1 MCFWRVID
9 AVNACR
15 AFDLPFYAALDAD
28 DAGDAGPLE
37 AIARG
42 FERATFGIIKGCC
55 GALDGW
61 LPRIQKPSV
70 KSKEGAISKRKRRR
84 PGGRKRGGGCENAQ
98 MHHCY
103 KGYDAFNVQVLA
115 SAERRFLHASIKEP
129 GSQPDNVAYDR
140 SNLKARLLA
149 RGGLAGGRQVAPQRC
164 FLADDA
170 YKPDEEC
177 ITPWP
182 GTELDRD
189 KDNMN
194 HIQSRGRMPVECT
207 IGRLVGLWGLFWRPL
222 RIDYERIGHVIVAL
236 MKLSNLML
244 DFPGEGADSAWTP
257 VFKARPPSA
266 YVRQT
271 YGVDAPTIPSG
282 EPLTRAELKAA
293 TSQLRIEMTAAAASA
308 GYHRPGCT

>member
-1 MCFWRVID
+1 MARHG
-9 AVNACR
+9 
-15 AFDLPFYAALDAD
+15 
-28 DAGDAGPLE
+28 AGS
-37 AIARG
+37 R
-42 FERATFGIIKGCC
+42 
-55 GALDGW
+55 
-61 LPRIQKPSV
+61 
-70 KSKEGAISKRKRRR
+70 
-84 PGGRKRGGGCENAQ
+84 
-98 MHHCY
+98 
-103 KGYDAFNVQVLA
+103 
-115 SAERRFLHASIKEP
+115 
-129 GSQPDNVAYDR
+129 
-140 SNLKARLLA
+140 
-149 RGGLAGGRQVAPQRC
+149 
-164 FLADDA
+164 
-170 YKPDEEC
+170 
-177 ITPWP
+177 
-182 GTELDRD
+182 